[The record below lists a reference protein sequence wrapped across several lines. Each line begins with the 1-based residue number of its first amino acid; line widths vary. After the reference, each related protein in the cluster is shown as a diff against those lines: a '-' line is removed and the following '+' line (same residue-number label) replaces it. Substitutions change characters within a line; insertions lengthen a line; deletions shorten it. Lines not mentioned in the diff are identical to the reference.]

1 MSEEEAITC
10 EVIKIPLTCALT
22 TEKLNYPA
30 RGAFCKHFQ
39 CFDLKNYIMM
49 TSSSSNPR
57 WVCPICKAS
66 CYDFRIDCILTEILN
81 QYTGCD
87 KVDVLVLYKDGMYE
101 VIDKDEDSIDTKGKK
116 LKNSEPKDIADL
128 KIVDKFKRDREK

>member
-1 MSEEEAITC
+1 
-10 EVIKIPLTCALT
+10 
-22 TEKLNYPA
+22 
-30 RGAFCKHFQ
+30 
-39 CFDLKNYIMM
+39 M

-66 CYDFRIDCILTEILN
+66 CYEFRIDCILTEILN

-101 VIDKDEDSIDTKGKK
+101 VIDRDEDAIDCKGNK
-116 LKNSEPKDIADL
+116 LKNPEPKDIADL
-128 KIVDKFKRDREK
+128 KIIDKFKREREKDAEREYLEQQQQEAEQKKKKKVVELPP